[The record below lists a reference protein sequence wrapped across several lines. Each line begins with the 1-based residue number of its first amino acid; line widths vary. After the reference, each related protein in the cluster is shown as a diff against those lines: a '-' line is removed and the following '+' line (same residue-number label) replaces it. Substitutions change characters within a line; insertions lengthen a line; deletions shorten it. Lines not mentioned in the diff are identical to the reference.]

1 MNWRKNGFHGSCYIC
16 IMEKKKILVCVMNW
30 GLGHATRCIPI
41 IIELQ
46 KNGFDPLL
54 ASDGP
59 ALLLL
64 RKEFPKLKSF
74 ELPSYNITYTES
86 PKMLKWKL
94 FLQTPH
100 ILKTIKAEKKIIRK
114 LVKDENIH
122 GIISDNRFG
131 ARSKNVRSVYLT
143 HQLNVLSG
151 NLTYFSSKIHQHYIR
166 KFDECW
172 VPDSL
177 GKKNLSGILGHLKNN
192 KLNVKYLGAIS
203 RFEKKSVPYKYDY
216 LVLLSG
222 PEPQR
227 SLLQNIL
234 FKAFRKTT
242 KKLFFIRGVVNDE
255 EFTCLN
261 PNVTIRNYLFGKEL
275 EEVIN
280 SSRMVISRSGY
291 TTLLDLAKLEKRAFF
306 IPTPGQ
312 YEQEYLA
319 ERLKKLG
326 IAAYCN
332 QDEFKISLL
341 EDEPEKYSGL
351 ENIGFTPDFG
361 MLFTLFDSK

>member
-1 MNWRKNGFHGSCYIC
+1 MEAAIFVG
-16 IMEKKKILVCVMNW
+16 MEKKKILVCVMNW

-41 IIELQ
+41 INALQ
-46 KNGFDPLL
+46 NEGFIPLL

-59 ALLLL
+59 ALALL
-64 RKEFPKLKSF
+64 RKEFPQLKSI
-74 ELPSYNITYTES
+74 ELPSYNITYTKN

-94 FLQTPH
+94 LWQTPH
-100 ILKTIKAEKKIIRK
+100 ILKTIKAEKKMIRK

-131 ARSKNVRSVYLT
+131 ARSNKVHSVYIT

-151 NLTYFSSKIHQHYIR
+151 SLTYFSSKIHQHYIK
-166 KFDECW
+166 KFDACW
-172 VPDSL
+172 VPDAP
-177 GKKNLSGILGHLKNN
+177 GKKNLSGILGHLKNDN
-192 KLNVKYLGAIS
+192 LRPKYIGPVS
-203 RFEKKSVPYKYDY
+203 RFEKKSLPYKYDY

-227 SLLQNIL
+227 GLLQDIL
-234 FKAFRKTT
+234 FKAFRKTN
-242 KKLFFIRGVVNDE
+242 KKLFFVRGVVNDE

-291 TTLLDLAKLEKRAFF
+291 TSLLDLAKLQKRAFF

-312 YEQEYLA
+312 FEQEYLA
-319 ERLKKLG
+319 ERLKNLG

-332 QDEFKISLL
+332 QEEFDIALL
-341 EDEPEKYSGL
+341 EKQEKYSGL
-351 ENIGFTPDFG
+351 ENIEFTPNFG
-361 MLFTLFDSK
+361 MLFTLFDRK

>member
-1 MNWRKNGFHGSCYIC
+1 MLYLEAAIFVN
-16 IMEKKKILVCVMNW
+16 MEKKKILVCVMNW

-41 IIELQ
+41 ITELQ
-46 KNGFDPLL
+46 VQGFIPLL
-54 ASDGP
+54 ASDGS
-59 ALLLL
+59 ALSLL
-64 RKEFPKLKSF
+64 RKEFPELKCF
-74 ELPSYNITYTES
+74 ELPSYNITYTQN
-86 PKMLKWKL
+86 PKMLMWKL

-100 ILKTIKAEKKIIRK
+100 ILETIKAEKKMVRRI
-114 LVKDENIH
+114 LEEENID

-131 ARSKNVRSVYLT
+131 ARSKKVHSVYIT

-151 NLTYFSSKIHQHYIR
+151 NLTYFSSKIHQYYIR

-172 VPDSL
+172 VPDSP
-177 GKKNLSGILGHLKNN
+177 GKKNLSGILGHLK
-192 KLNVKYLGAIS
+192 KDHLRLKYIGPIS
-203 RFEKKSVPYKYDY
+203 RFKKKPISLKYDY

-227 SLLQNIL
+227 SLLQDIL
-234 FKAFRKTT
+234 FKAFRKTS
-242 KKLFFIRGVVNDE
+242 KKLFFVRGVVTDE
-255 EFTCLN
+255 DFTCLN
-261 PNVTIRNYLFGKEL
+261 PNMTIKNYLFGKEL

-312 YEQEYLA
+312 NEQEYLA
-319 ERLKKLG
+319 ERLKRLG

-332 QDEFKISLL
+332 QDEFHLDLL
-341 EDEPEKYSGL
+341 KEEPEKYSGL
-351 ENIGFTPDFG
+351 ENVGFTPDFRL
-361 MLFTLFDSK
+361 LFTLFERK